1 MSYVLFIS
9 EDRLKDSTAINM
21 NVDVNL
27 LLPYVRQ
34 SQRIRV
40 EPALGSPL
48 YNKLKS
54 LIVKLKTENSKIV
67 NELNLK
73 DESLVKKSDEL
84 KDWKE
89 KYRSLKMANTFLGS
103 NDKSLTKLKINNL
116 IKELDKCILNLNS

>member
-1 MSYVLFIS
+1 MSRSIDNIVLLES
-9 EDRLKDSTAINM
+9 
-21 NVDVNL
+21 NV
-27 LLPYVRQ
+27 
-34 SQRIRV
+34 
-40 EPALGSPL
+40 
-48 YNKLKS
+48 NKLKS
-54 LIVKLKTENSKIV
+54 LIVKLKTENSKII

-116 IKELDKCILNLNS
+116 IKELDKT

>member
-1 MSYVLFIS
+1 MSRSIDNIVLLES
-9 EDRLKDSTAINM
+9 
-21 NVDVNL
+21 NV
-27 LLPYVRQ
+27 
-34 SQRIRV
+34 
-40 EPALGSPL
+40 
-48 YNKLKS
+48 NKLKS

-73 DESLVKKSDEL
+73 DELLVKKSDEL